1 MDDDGRLSIIIVIL
15 LFAASAWLALT
26 ETALASVSRNK
37 MKVAAERGDMRAKGV
52 LYVLDHFDD
61 AITTLL
67 ICTNIA
73 HIAAASI
80 TTVLVTRKWGLGAV
94 TLSTFLITLAMFFA
108 GELLPKSV
116 GKKASE
122 KVSLACAGTLQVLM
136 KLCTPFTKILTWIGN
151 LTANAVKGGEEYS
164 VTEDELYDIIEDMA
178 EEGSIDEEQ
187 SDLISSALQFADV
200 TAASIFTPRVDIS
213 ALNVEDD
220 PAQILDY
227 IKQQNHSRILVYE
240 KTIDNVI
247 GVLQIR
253 KYLKE
258 YIRTRQLPQIR
269 ELLDQAHF
277 FHQST
282 PVDEI
287 LDEMT
292 SRKLNIAVITDSF
305 GGTLGVVTVE
315 DILEEIVGEIWDEDD
330 VIRDPIVKVA
340 PGVYMVYGDETVL
353 DTFEFIGFEDP
364 EEEQNEERFTNLL
377 MAAWVYEQ
385 FTSIPKKGDSFT
397 YYNLKITVSEITHNR
412 IVMVRVDVTQPEG
425 KEAAE

>member
-1 MDDDGRLSIIIVIL
+1 MDDDGRLSILIVIL
-15 LFAASAWLALT
+15 LFAASAWCALT
-26 ETALASVSRNK
+26 ETALASVTRNK
-37 MKVAAERGDMRAKGV
+37 MKVAAERGDMRAKSV

-73 HIAAASI
+73 HIGAASI

-94 TLSTFLITLAMFFA
+94 TVSTFAVTLAMFFV
-108 GELLPKSV
+108 GELLPKSI

-122 KVSLACAGTLQVLM
+122 KVSLACTGTLRTLM
-136 KLCTPFTKILTWIGN
+136 KICTPFSKFLTWVGN
-151 LTANAVKGGEEYS
+151 LTANAIKGGEEYS
-164 VTEDELYDIIEDMA
+164 VTEEELYEIIEDMA

-200 TAASIFTPRVDIS
+200 TAASIFTPRVDI
-213 ALNVEDD
+213 AAVNVNDSPE
-220 PAQILDY
+220 QILAY
-227 IKQQNHSRILVYE
+227 IKEQNHSRILVYE

-247 GVLQIR
+247 GFLQIR
-253 KYLKE
+253 KYLKQ
-258 YIRTRQLPQIR
+258 YISTRQLPELR
-269 ELLDQAHF
+269 SLLDEAFF

-330 VIRDPIVKVA
+330 VIRDPIVEIA
-340 PGVYMVYGDETVL
+340 RNVYMVYGDETVL

-364 EEEQNEERFTNLL
+364 EEEQNQERFTNLL

-385 FTSIPKKGDSFT
+385 FTQIPQKGDSFE

-412 IVMVRVDVTQPEG
+412 IVMVRVDV
-425 KEAAE
+425 KEDGNKEVAQ

>member
-1 MDDDGRLSIIIVIL
+1 MDDDGRLSLIIVIL
-15 LFAASAWLALT
+15 LFAASAWCALT

-37 MKVAAERGDMRAKGV
+37 MKVAAERGDVRAKGV
-52 LYVLDHFDD
+52 LFVLDHFDD

-80 TTVLVTRKWGLGAV
+80 TTVLVTRRWGLRAV
-94 TLSTFLITLAMFFA
+94 TLSTFLITLAMFFV

-116 GKKASE
+116 GKKANE
-122 KVSLACAGTLQVLM
+122 KVSLACSGTLRFLM
-136 KLCTPFTKILTWIGN
+136 RVCTPFSKLLAWIGN
-151 LTANAVKGGEEYS
+151 RTAEVFKGGEEYS

-200 TAASIFTPRVDIS
+200 TAASIFTPRVDI
-213 ALNVEDD
+213 AAIDVDEE
-220 PAQILDY
+220 PEKILAY
-227 IKQQNHSRILVYE
+227 VKEQTHSRILVYE
-240 KTIDNVI
+240 KTVDNIV

-258 YIRTRQLPQIR
+258 YIRTRTLPQIR
-269 ELLDQAHF
+269 TLLDEAHF

-287 LDEMT
+287 LDAMT
-292 SRKLNIAVITDSF
+292 SQKLNIAVITDSF

-330 VIRDPIVKVA
+330 VIRDPIVEIA
-340 PGVYMVYGDETVL
+340 HNTYLVYGDETVL

-364 EEEQNEERFTNLL
+364 QEEQNQERFTNLL

-385 FTSIPKKGDSFT
+385 FTQIPRKGDSFE

-412 IVMVRVDVTQPEG
+412 IVLVRVDVKEPEG
-425 KEAAE
+425 EEADA